1 MKRIFISLAAYVLLF
16 GSMAPPVQS
25 LAPPMM
31 PTTVALQTRSQP
43 DATTFL
49 GTVLKDG
56 DHFVLSDS
64 ATKSRYALDNA
75 EKASHYE
82 GKTVTVTGTIE
93 IASNLIH
100 IETIQEIA

>member
-1 MKRIFISLAAYVLLF
+1 MNLEWLLPLHHIS
-16 GSMAPPVQS
+16 PRDPVQS
-25 LAPPMM
+25 MVPATV
-31 PTTVALQTRSQP
+31 PTTVALQTVSQSE
-43 DATTFL
+43 ATTFL
-49 GTVLKDG
+49 GTILKNG

-64 ATKSRYALDNA
+64 ATKSRYTLDNA
-75 EKASHYE
+75 EKASPYE